1 MVGKPAMKHPERRP
15 DPELIDDENPEWTD
29 EDFSRARPMI
39 EVMPELVARLE
50 VWQAQERR
58 RRGDRGPQKSPTKV
72 QLTLRID
79 RDVVEAYRAT
89 GPGWQVRMNA
99 ALRAGMTNGNR

>member
-1 MVGKPAMKHPERRP
+1 MAGKPMRP
-15 DPELIDDENPEWTD
+15 DPELVDQDNPELT
-29 EDFSRARPMI
+29 EEFFARARPMI

-50 VWQAQERR
+50 AWQAQERR

-99 ALRAGMTNGNR
+99 ALRAGMTTGTR